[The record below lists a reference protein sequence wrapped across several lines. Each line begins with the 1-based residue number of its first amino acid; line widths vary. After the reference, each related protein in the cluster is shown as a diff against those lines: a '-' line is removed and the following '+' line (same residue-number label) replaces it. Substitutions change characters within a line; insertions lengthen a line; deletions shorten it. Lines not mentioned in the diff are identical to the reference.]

1 MTTSPG
7 FIRLFKRG
15 ISEPRVSD
23 RQYDEEVEKYAE
35 DSLATAKREG
45 LLLAV
50 RARWVALA
58 VTAVLIAVI
67 NPNWEVIYFHFLLL
81 LFAANGYAQL
91 QVGRVGQSRAELLLL
106 LLDLVLLIVVVI
118 VPNPLDQDD
127 WPMEMQYR
135 FGSFIFFFVI
145 LASGTMAYS
154 WRTVV
159 AIGTWSAALW
169 MLGTLFVYFNHG
181 SHPHLS
187 EAAKAAFAD
196 DPNLAYLLD
205 PQSLNL
211 GFRIQEAVVFLIVA
225 GILAMGVRRSS
236 MLLKSHASLER
247 ERTNLARYFSPNVV
261 AELSKNDDPLKQVR
275 TQDVAVLFV
284 DIVGFTAMSDGR
296 RPREI
301 IQMLRDFHGAMEQQV
316 FAHHGTLDK
325 YLGDGLMATFGTP
338 FTSDMDA
345 YNALTCAF
353 AMDKQVERLNAERVK
368 QGHEPLVA
376 SYGLH
381 YGPVVL
387 GDIGA
392 NRLEFA
398 VIGSTVNV
406 ASRLEHM
413 SRTLGCRIVASDAL
427 TRKARKQS
435 GSLKG
440 FEEFQK
446 LKPMPVRGI
455 EKPIAVWTR

>member
-15 ISEPRVSD
+15 ISEPKVSD

-58 VTAVLIAVI
+58 ITAVLIVVV
-67 NPNWEVIYFHFLLL
+67 NPFLEVIYFHFLLL
-81 LFAANGYAQL
+81 LFAINGYTQL
-91 QVGRVGQSRAELLLL
+91 QVGRVGQSRAELFLL
-106 LLDLVLLIVVVI
+106 LLDLVLLVVIVV
-118 VPNPLDQDD
+118 VPNPLDPDD

-135 FGSFIFFFVI
+135 FGSFIFFFII
-145 LASGTMAYS
+145 LASGTLAYS

-159 AIGTWSAALW
+159 AIGTWSAGLW

-187 EAAKAAFAD
+187 AAAQMAFAND
-196 DPNLAYLLD
+196 KNMALVLD
-205 PQSLNL
+205 PQFLDL
-211 GFRIQEAVVFLIVA
+211 GQRIQEAVVFLIVA

-275 TQDVAVLFV
+275 TQDIAVLFV

-316 FAHHGTLDK
+316 FAHNGTLDK

-345 YNALTCAF
+345 YNALTCACS
-353 AMDKQVERLNAERVK
+353 MNEQVRLLNEERAKKGQQPLNA
-368 QGHEPLVA
+368 
-376 SYGLH
+376 SFGLH

-413 SRTLGCRIVASDAL
+413 SRTLGCHIVASDAL

-435 GSLKG
+435 GSLAG

-446 LKPMPVRGI
+446 LKPMQVRGI